1 MRENVLSVKDLT
13 IRYKDAAEPVIKNL
27 SFELKQ
33 GEILCIS
40 GKSGAGKSTI
50 VWSLME
56 MLEDYNAAATGEIS
70 FEGQTLRYE
79 GNDLKEKIW
88 NWKQIALV
96 PQASMS
102 GFNPLFTIG
111 ETMMEMLDTYEGKGQ
126 KEDKKQ
132 RILEL
137 LDMVCLEEDVYDAY
151 PHELSGG
158 MKQRAAIAIAIM
170 FHPKVLILD
179 EATTGL
185 DLLIQAEVL
194 GTILELKKKENISI
208 LFISHDAQ
216 LSANFCDRQICIN
229 EEGKDQ

>member
-1 MRENVLSVKDLT
+1 MKKTILNVNNLT
-13 IRYKDAAEPVIKNL
+13 IRYKDAEKPVISDL
-27 SFELKQ
+27 SFSLYQ

-50 VWSLME
+50 VWALME
-56 MLEDYNAAATGEIS
+56 MLEDYNAVATGEIS
-70 FEGQTLRYE
+70 FEGETLQYN
-79 GNDLKEKIW
+79 GNHLTKKKW
-88 NWKQIALV
+88 NWRQIALV

-111 ETMMEMLDTYEGKGQ
+111 ETMMEMLNVYEGKGFR
-126 KEDKKQ
+126 KEKKQ
-132 RILEL
+132 RIFEL
-137 LDMVCLEEDVYDAY
+137 LSMVCLKDDVFYSY

-158 MKQRAAIAIAIM
+158 MKQRVAIAMAIM

-194 GTILELKKKENISI
+194 GTILELKKKEDISI
-208 LFISHDAQ
+208 LFISHDSDLA
-216 LSANFCDRQICIN
+216 ANFCDRQISI
-229 EEGKDQ
+229 K

>member
-1 MRENVLSVKDLT
+1 MNDVILSVKDLS
-13 IRYKDAAEPVIKNL
+13 IQYKDAEEPVIKDL
-27 SFELKQ
+27 SFDLKQ

-50 VWSLME
+50 VWALME
-56 MLEDYNAAATGEIS
+56 MLQEYNAFAKGQIHFLGKTLEYTGE
-70 FEGQTLRYE
+70 
-79 GNDLKEKIW
+79 DLKKKTW
-88 NWKQIALV
+88 NWKEMALV

-111 ETMMEMLDTYEGKGQ
+111 ETMIEMLDIYEGRGR
-126 KEDKKQ
+126 KEEKKK

-137 LDMVCLEEDVYDAY
+137 LDMVCLKEDIYHAY

-158 MKQRAAIAIAIM
+158 MKQRAAIAMAIM
-170 FHPKVLILD
+170 FHPKVLVLD

-194 GTILELKKKENISI
+194 GTILELKKKEDISI
-208 LFISHDAQ
+208 LFISHDRELAK
-216 LSANFCDRQICIN
+216 NFCDRQI
-229 EEGKDQ
+229 ELQ

>member
-1 MRENVLSVKDLT
+1 MAERILEVRNLT
-13 IRYKDAAEPVIKNL
+13 IRYKDAAEPVVKNL
-27 SFELKQ
+27 SFTLNR

-56 MLEDYNAAATGEIS
+56 MLEDYNAVA
-70 FEGQTLRYE
+70 EGSICFNGSILQYE
-79 GNDLKEKIW
+79 GKDLKEKKW
-88 NWKQIALV
+88 SWREIALV

-111 ETMMEMLDTYEGKGQ
+111 ETLMEMLDVYEGRGRR
-126 KEDKKQ
+126 EEKKKS
-132 RILEL
+132 IFEL
-137 LDMVCLEEDVYDAY
+137 LSMVCLGENVYHCY

-158 MKQRAAIAIAIM
+158 MKQRAAIAMGMM
-170 FHPKVLILD
+170 FHPQILILD

-194 GTILELKKKENISI
+194 GTILKLKKEQDISI
-208 LFISHDAQ
+208 LFISHDSDLA
-216 LSANFCDRQICIN
+216 ANFCDRQILL
-229 EEGKDQ
+229 

>member
-1 MRENVLSVKDLT
+1 MKEPILKVNDLT
-13 IRYKDAAEPVIKNL
+13 IRYKDAEEPVIKNL
-27 SFELKQ
+27 SFELYQ
-33 GEILCIS
+33 GEILCIG

-56 MLEDYNAAATGEIS
+56 MLEDYNAVAAGEIC
-70 FEGQTLRYE
+70 FEGDVLQYQ
-79 GNDLKEKIW
+79 GKDLQQKKW

-111 ETMMEMLDTYEGKGQ
+111 ETMMEMLDVYEGKGSK
-126 KEDKKQ
+126 KEKKQ
-132 RILEL
+132 RILDL
-137 LDMVCLEEDVYDAY
+137 LSMVCLKEDVFYSY

-158 MKQRAAIAIAIM
+158 MKQRAAIAMAIM
-170 FHPKVLILD
+170 FHPKILILD

-194 GTILELKKKENISI
+194 GTILKLKKQEDISI
-208 LFISHDAQ
+208 LFISHDSELAK
-216 LSANFCDRQICIN
+216 NFCDRQISII
-229 EEGKDQ
+229 

>member
-1 MRENVLSVKDLT
+1 MKEPILKVNDLT
-13 IRYKDAAEPVIKNL
+13 IRYKDAEEPVIKNL
-27 SFELKQ
+27 SFTLHQ

-56 MLEDYNAAATGEIS
+56 MLEDYNAVATGEIC
-70 FEGQTLRYE
+70 FEGEVLQYQ
-79 GNDLKEKIW
+79 EKAVPQRKW
-88 NWKQIALV
+88 NWRQIALV

-111 ETMMEMLDTYEGKGQ
+111 ETMMEMMDIYEGKGR
-126 KEDKKQ
+126 KEDKRQ

-137 LDMVCLEEDVYDAY
+137 LSMVCLKEDVFYSY

-158 MKQRAAIAIAIM
+158 MKQRAAIAMAIM

-194 GTILELKKKENISI
+194 GTILKLKEQEDISI
-208 LFISHDAQ
+208 LFISHDSDLAE
-216 LSANFCDRQICIN
+216 NFCDRQISIN
-229 EEGKDQ
+229 

>member
-1 MRENVLSVKDLT
+1 VKDLS
-13 IRYKDAAEPVIKNL
+13 IQYKDADEPVVKDL
-27 SFELKQ
+27 SFDLKQ

-50 VWSLME
+50 VWALME
-56 MLEDYNAAATGEIS
+56 MLQDYNAFAHGSIQFAGK
-70 FEGQTLRYE
+70 TLTYK
-79 GNDLKEKIW
+79 GKDLKEKLW
-88 NWKQIALV
+88 NWREIALV

-111 ETMMEMLDTYEGKGQ
+111 ETMMEMLNVYDGKGR
-126 KEDKKQ
+126 KEEKKK

-137 LDMVCLEEDVYDAY
+137 LDMVCLKEDIYHAY

-158 MKQRAAIAIAIM
+158 MKQRAAIAMAIM
-170 FHPKVLILD
+170 FHPQVLILD

-194 GTILELKKKENISI
+194 GTILELKKKEDISI
-208 LFISHDAQ
+208 LFISHDRELAK
-216 LSANFCDRQICIN
+216 NFCHRQI
-229 EEGKDQ
+229 DLQ

>member
-1 MRENVLSVKDLT
+1 MKDVILSVNDL
-13 IRYKDAAEPVIKNL
+13 IIQYKDAKEPVVQNL
-27 SFELKQ
+27 SFDLHQ

-50 VWSLME
+50 VWALME
-56 MLEDYNAAATGEIS
+56 MLHEYNAFAYGTVQFAGKTLTYTGK
-70 FEGQTLRYE
+70 
-79 GNDLKEKIW
+79 DLKEKMW
-88 NWKQIALV
+88 NWREIALV

-111 ETMMEMLDTYEGKGQ
+111 ETMMEMLDIFEGKGR
-126 KEDKKQ
+126 KEEKKA

-137 LDMVCLEEDVYDAY
+137 LHMVCLSEDIYRAY

-158 MKQRAAIAIAIM
+158 MKQRAAIALAIM

-194 GTILELKKKENISI
+194 GTILELKKKEDISI
-208 LFISHDAQ
+208 LFISHDRELAK
-216 LSANFCDRQICIN
+216 NFCHRQI
-229 EEGKDQ
+229 EL

>member
-1 MRENVLSVKDLT
+1 MKEAVLQVNNLT
-13 IRYKDAAEPVIKNL
+13 IRHKDAEEPVIRDL
-27 SFELKQ
+27 SFALYQ

-40 GKSGAGKSTI
+40 GKSGAGKSTV
-50 VWSLME
+50 VWALME
-56 MLEDYNAAATGEIS
+56 MLEDYNAMATGEIRL
-70 FEGQTLRYE
+70 EGKTLIYR
-79 GNDLKEKIW
+79 GTDLKERMW
-88 NWKQIALV
+88 NWRQIALV

-111 ETMMEMLDTYEGKGQ
+111 ETMMEMLDVYEGKGRK
-126 KEDKKQ
+126 KEKKQ

-137 LDMVCLEEDVYDAY
+137 LSMVRLKEEVYDSY

-158 MKQRAAIAIAIM
+158 MKQRAAIAMAIM

-194 GTILELKKKENISI
+194 GTILELKKKEDMSI
-208 LFISHDAQ
+208 LFISHDSELA
-216 LSANFCDRQICIN
+216 ANFCDRQIRI
-229 EEGKDQ
+229 Q

>member
-1 MRENVLSVKDLT
+1 MKELVLNVNKLT
-13 IRYKDAAEPVIKNL
+13 IRYKDAEEPVIHNL
-27 SFELKQ
+27 SFSLYQ

-50 VWSLME
+50 VWALTE
-56 MLEDYNAAATGEIS
+56 ILEDYNAVATGEIC
-70 FEGQTLRYE
+70 FEGETLQYQ
-79 GNDLKEKIW
+79 GIDLKDKKW
-88 NWKQIALV
+88 NWRQIALV

-111 ETMMEMLDTYEGKGQ
+111 ETMMEMLDVYEGKGR
-126 KEDKKQ
+126 KEEKKQ
-132 RILEL
+132 RIFNL
-137 LDMVCLEEDVYDAY
+137 LSMVCLNEDVFYSY

-158 MKQRAAIAIAIM
+158 MKQRAAIAMAIM

-194 GTILELKKKENISI
+194 GTILELKKKEDISI
-208 LFISHDAQ
+208 LFISHDKILAD
-216 LSANFCDRQICIN
+216 SFCDRQISIN
-229 EEGKDQ
+229 

>member
-1 MRENVLSVKDLT
+1 MRETILTIENLT
-13 IRYKDAAEPVIKNL
+13 IRYKDASKPVIKNL
-27 SFELKQ
+27 TFSLYE

-50 VWSLME
+50 VWSIME
-56 MLEDYNAAATGEIS
+56 MLHEYNAVADGVIRFQNEMLHYDGT
-70 FEGQTLRYE
+70 
-79 GNDLKEKIW
+79 DLKAKKW
-88 NWKQIALV
+88 DWRQIALV

-111 ETMMEMLDTYEGKGQ
+111 TTMMEMLDSYEGKGK
-126 KEDKKQ
+126 KEEKKK

-137 LDMVCLEEDVYDAY
+137 LKMVRLEDIVYDAY

-158 MKQRAAIAIAIM
+158 MKQRAAIAMAIM
-170 FHPKVLILD
+170 FHPKILILD

-194 GTILELKKKENISI
+194 GTILQLKKKENISI
-208 LFISHDAQ
+208 LFISHDSELAK
-216 LSANFCDRQICIN
+216 NFCDRQISI
-229 EEGKDQ
+229 E

>member
-1 MRENVLSVKDLT
+1 MRKPVLRVNNLT
-13 IRYKDAAEPVIKNL
+13 IRYKDAEEPVIRDL
-27 SFELKQ
+27 SFVLYQ

-50 VWSLME
+50 VWALME
-56 MLEDYNAAATGEIS
+56 MLEDYNAVAAGEIS
-70 FEGQTLRYE
+70 FEGMILQYQ
-79 GNDLKEKIW
+79 GVDLKEKKW

-102 GFNPLFTIG
+102 GFNPLLTIG
-111 ETMMEMLDTYEGKGQ
+111 ETMMEMLDVYEGKGNQ
-126 KEDKKQ
+126 KEKRQ
-132 RILEL
+132 RISEL
-137 LDMVCLEEDVYDAY
+137 LSMVCLKEDVYDSY

-158 MKQRAAIAIAIM
+158 MKQRAAIALAIM

-194 GTILELKKKENISI
+194 GTILELKKKEDISI
-208 LFISHDAQ
+208 LFISHDGELA
-216 LSANFCDRQICIN
+216 ANFCDRQISI
-229 EEGKDQ
+229 Q

>member
-1 MRENVLSVKDLT
+1 MKEPILKVNNLT
-13 IRYKDAAEPVIKNL
+13 IRYKDAKEPVIKNL
-27 SFELKQ
+27 SFTLHQ

-56 MLEDYNAAATGEIS
+56 MLEDYNAVATGEIY
-70 FEGQTLRYE
+70 FEGEVLQYQ
-79 GNDLKEKIW
+79 EKAVSQRKW
-88 NWKQIALV
+88 NWRQIALV

-111 ETMMEMLDTYEGKGQ
+111 ETMVEMLDVYEGKGR
-126 KEDKKQ
+126 KDEKKQ

-137 LDMVCLEEDVYDAY
+137 LSTVCLKEDVFYAY

-158 MKQRAAIAIAIM
+158 MKQRAAIAMAIM

-194 GTILELKKKENISI
+194 GTILKLKEQEDISI
-208 LFISHDAQ
+208 LFISHDSDLAE
-216 LSANFCDRQICIN
+216 NFCDRQISI
-229 EEGKDQ
+229 K